1 MEKNSSQLLETPVN
15 SYILLSLGRWHMRLI
30 DPLGVE
36 FFQDKPKLG
45 STSMARQL
53 AFHHIFEN
61 KRIDGDYWVV

>member
-1 MEKNSSQLLETPVN
+1 
-15 SYILLSLGRWHMRLI
+15 MRLV